1 MKNLI
6 IMAAGASSRMKKS
19 LDQVNLSSDVRQVAI
34 SQHKSLIPFDKTGKS
49 LLFYLCTNAKKA
61 GYESIYLLTSI
72 NNKPFYDWVKKYNS
86 TSELNEVK
94 FYIAVQKTP
103 PSRTKPF
110 GTADGIQQV
119 LDQFPKLLTERFTV
133 CNGDNLYSIS
143 VLRTLL
149 NHENSSHAIIAYDRS
164 FLKFPEERITKFALM
179 VLGEDDYLEDI
190 VEKPPVETHDSFRN
204 EKNELFVSMNIFNFN
219 GSTIYKYLESCPLNP
234 ERDEK
239 ELPEAVRMIL
249 KKEKKSVFTYIAR
262 EHLKDLTYAQDISDF

>member
-94 FYIAVQKTP
+94 FYIAVQKIP
-103 PSRTKPF
+103 RSRTKPF

-234 ERDEK
+234 ETYNDVFNHLFK
-239 ELPEAVRMIL
+239 ELDFKNPIVV
-249 KKEKKSVFTYIAR
+249 S
-262 EHLKDLTYAQDISDF
+262 KDLTYAQDISDF